1 MCNHI
6 QNNYVNIIQNNDF
19 DPELEEKMNKKIQ
32 CDNMIKRHM
41 RILGYYRNNK
51 IKKLIA
57 KYDGDKNEILFQL
70 HLERLSINNEDEFE
84 TERQR
89 QDYEKFLNELFL
101 MDNELFC
108 YDELNTSSTSAEED
122 EF

>member
-89 QDYEKFLNELFL
+89 QDYENFLNELFL